1 LNRSRYFLPV
11 IVISQF
17 AGTSL
22 WFAGNAIIGDLRTSM
37 NVGIEDTG
45 IVTSAIQLGFITG
58 TLIFG
63 LLSLSDR
70 YSPRKIFLLCSL
82 LGALSNLLIYFAA
95 YNLFSLLVVRFITGF
110 FLTGIY
116 PIGMKIAAGWYKKGL
131 GSAIG
136 YLVGALV
143 LGTAFPHLLKS
154 LGGSFPWQEV
164 VFSVSGISAA
174 GGLLMYF
181 FVPDGPLASSGTKFN
196 PVQALSIFKYKNF
209 RSAAFGY
216 FGHMWE
222 LYTFWA
228 FIPLVI
234 IYYMEL
240 HNTQLDISFWSF
252 AVIAMGSIGCIGG
265 GIISKKRGSPA
276 VAYIQLMLSGICCLI
291 APLMFYV
298 SAPMFIIY
306 LLFWGIVV
314 AGDSPQ
320 YSAVI
325 ALTVPKEYIGTALTL
340 VVSIGF
346 SITIL
351 SLWSVSQFRNMIELP
366 YMLML
371 LAPGP
376 IAGLL
381 SLNSLF
387 KEQKIAE
394 LKEAAETNN

>member
-1 LNRSRYFLPV
+1 M
-11 IVISQF
+11 
-17 AGTSL
+17 
-22 WFAGNAIIGDLRTSM
+22 DL
-37 NVGIEDTG
+37 
-45 IVTSAIQLGFITG
+45 
-58 TLIFG
+58 
-63 LLSLSDR
+63 
-70 YSPRKIFLLCSL
+70 Y
-82 LGALSNLLIYFAA
+82 
-95 YNLFSLLVVRFITGF
+95 
-110 FLTGIY
+110 
-116 PIGMKIAAGWYKKGL
+116 
-131 GSAIG
+131 
-136 YLVGALV
+136 
-143 LGTAFPHLLKS
+143 
-154 LGGSFPWQEV
+154 
-164 VFSVSGISAA
+164 
-174 GGLLMYF
+174 
-181 FVPDGPLASSGTKFN
+181 ASSGTKFN